1 MSSGKIHINDHSSFF
16 SLWSSASRHP
26 HPHPHPS
33 SPFKHL
39 NGGEFIWHIKAR
51 FGRGNGIRGG
61 WMDGFVT
68 AWCDAVKSKEFAWDK
83 VPSPKCHLLL
93 LLLLLASSPILDQ
106 MSFNKLLLL
115 F

>member
-1 MSSGKIHINDHSSFF
+1 MAANSFGT
-16 SLWSSASRHP
+16 SMPDLV
-26 HPHPHPS
+26 
-33 SPFKHL
+33 
-39 NGGEFIWHIKAR
+39 G
-51 FGRGNGIRGG
+51 GNGIRGG

-93 LLLLLASSPILDQ
+93 LLLASSPIFDQ
-106 MSFNKLLLL
+106 EKCHLTNYYFFSENRILSSIKFN